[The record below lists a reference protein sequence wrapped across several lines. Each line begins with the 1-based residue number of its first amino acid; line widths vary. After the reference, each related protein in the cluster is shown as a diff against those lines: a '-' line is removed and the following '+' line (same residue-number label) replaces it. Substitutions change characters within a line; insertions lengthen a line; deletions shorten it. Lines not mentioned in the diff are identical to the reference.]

1 MDGIDRLGRRWL
13 AAAALACAACKGEN
27 LAPPQDAGPPYLAI
41 INRFDARE
49 GAGVGERY
57 TYRVQA
63 IAEGVRFDT
72 VVTAAPRDTVILSV
86 RPADYTVTVEG
97 VPTNCFPRSGPT
109 QGVLISE
116 GSNTGI
122 VRFFIVCDPPL
133 SVELVTDG
141 RLKDS
146 AYVFRLSGAGTD
158 TLGVARGDEVLV
170 FPGIAEGDYTFE
182 LADVAPNCVVTS
194 TYGDRVPV
202 RVPATGR
209 AQLLVRITCSEP
221 DRRPE
226 ILSAVSRSVDGV
238 ATLFVLARDPD
249 RDIERIAWELTD
261 CTGRPLAPDGRR
273 IRQNLA
279 VSGAVVR
286 DTSVISSVF
295 ETGFSDA
302 ELRARCAQVLLFDL
316 DGNST
321 PPVEMRIL
329 APSDGAP
336 VATFF
341 NARIVNQQALETTLQ
356 VDDPQRDEAS
366 VFPVIHVR
374 DGVLFATDGRPDLGV
389 YAPAGYRF
397 ASDIPSLRLGAGSR
411 IQPFDVLALDV
422 YLFDRTGDVRRVR
435 DTDFRF

>member
-1 MDGIDRLGRRWL
+1 MLL
-13 AAAALACAACKGEN
+13 AGAGCRGEG
-27 LAPPQDAGPPYLAI
+27 LAPEPVGGPPYLAI

-49 GAGVGERY
+49 GAAVGEQY

-63 IAEGVRFDT
+63 IADGQTIDT
-72 VVTAAPRDTVILSV
+72 IVAAAPRDTVILSV
-86 RPADYTVTVEG
+86 RPADYTVTVSG

-109 QGVLISE
+109 QGVLIPE

-122 VRFFIVCDPPL
+122 VRYFIVCDPPL
-133 SVELVTDG
+133 SVQLVTDG

-146 AYVFRLSGAGTD
+146 AYVFRLAGAGTD
-158 TLGVARGDEVLV
+158 SVGVTTGDEVLY
-170 FPGIAEGDYTFE
+170 FPGIGEGDYTFE

-194 TYGDRVPV
+194 PYGDRVPV
-202 RVPATGR
+202 RVPADGG

-221 DRRPE
+221 ERRPA

-238 ATLFVLARDPD
+238 ATLFILARDPD

-261 CTGRPLAPDGRR
+261 CTGRPLAADGRR

-295 ETGFSDA
+295 ETRLSDA
-302 ELRARCAQVLLFDL
+302 ELRARCAQVLLFDTE
-316 DGNST
+316 GNST
-321 PPVEMRIL
+321 APVEMRFL

-336 VATFF
+336 VATTF
-341 NARIVNQQALETTLQ
+341 NAVIVDQQRLVTTLQ

-366 VFPVIHVR
+366 VFPAIRVR
-374 DGVLFATDGRPDLGV
+374 DGVLFPSDGWPDLGV
-389 YAPAGYRF
+389 FAPAGYRF
-397 ASDIPSLRLGAGSR
+397 ASDIPELRVGAGSR
-411 IQPFDVLALDV
+411 IQPFDVLSLDV

-435 DTDFRF
+435 DTELRF